1 MVATVSSFFAPRVG
15 TLRSPGRVS
24 GARTK
29 KRPLVVASFRERPH
43 ENKVT
48 TPSTRTRAVSSDRGG
63 VPSLL
68 PNLED
73 LAKPFVRAKTTLNE
87 GIASFYDES
96 SGLWEEQWG
105 EHMHHGYY
113 PGDWTEP
120 TTPRHRWT

>member
-1 MVATVSSFFAPRVG
+1 MFVTASSVFAPRVG
-15 TLRSPGRVS
+15 AFGAPVS
-24 GARTK
+24 GARAK
-29 KRPLVVASFRERPH
+29 KRPALVVASFREIPDKK
-43 ENKVT
+43 KVT

-96 SGLWEEQWG
+96 SG
-105 EHMHHGYY
+105 
-113 PGDWTEP
+113 
-120 TTPRHRWT
+120 

>member
-1 MVATVSSFFAPRVG
+1 MSRARGRKNALSSSRPFASAPTRKGNNAVHAY
-15 TLRSPGRVS
+15 
-24 GARTK
+24 ARG
-29 KRPLVVASFRERPH
+29 VERPC
-43 ENKVT
+43 
-48 TPSTRTRAVSSDRGG
+48 GG